1 MPARERR
8 RITVTI
14 KAALRDLSNQIS
26 LLNHQVGAR
35 VALRDIDL
43 DCFDLISQVG
53 PISPGAL
60 ARRSGVHPA
69 TVTGI
74 VDRLEKNGWIARE
87 QDPSDRRGTL
97 LRALPGRTGE
107 LFQLYSGMNAGMD
120 ELCAGFDEAQLE
132 LIADF
137 LARAAAAASAAT
149 DDLAAS

>member
-14 KAALRDLSNQIS
+14 KASLRDLSNQIS

-43 DCFDLISQVG
+43 DCFDFISQVG

-97 LRALPGRTGE
+97 LRALPDRTGE
-107 LFQLYSGMNAGMD
+107 LFQLYSGMNTGMD

-132 LIADF
+132 VIADF
-137 LARAAAAASAAT
+137 LARAATAASTAT

>member
-97 LRALPGRTGE
+97 LRALPDRTGE

-137 LARAAAAASAAT
+137 LARAAAAASTAT